1 VAKGFELKVADVSGL
16 TDADWTAINKVI
28 SACEAGG
35 FEVFWDEIDKLGD
48 PADRSK
54 WRGRFSL
61 I

>member
-35 FEVFWDEIDKLGD
+35 FEVFWDEIDKLG
-48 PADRSK
+48 RS
-54 WRGRFSL
+54 GPTDQSGGGVFP
-61 I
+61 